1 MERDEKGLGE
11 WRVAYELECGEK
23 VTSAFCDTIWV
34 ETGGKRHAKL
44 RRRTRRTVLQQEL

>member
-1 MERDEKGLGE
+1 MQGLNFFLE
-11 WRVAYELECGEK
+11 TLRLECGEK

-44 RRRTRRTVLQQEL
+44 RRRTRRTVFQQEL